1 MVQITADQI
10 RRSGVFSMDFTQVH
24 GSDVVGRNVKY
35 LTTEIAPPNPTLA
48 GTIRLLPVHAQA
60 RVPAHCC
67 CPVSSPLPL
76 TLSFLAVDQG
86 ECACAVHRCGWGPTK
101 MNKTRRDAEDLRWPP
116 LPRQVPES
124 LLLQLLPAKKSARV
138 HHSSGSLQSCVC
150 KTSHQEVGCGFY

>member
-10 RRSGVFSMDFTQVH
+10 RRSGMFSMDFTQDH
-24 GSDVVGRNVKY
+24 GSVVVGRNVKY
-35 LTTEIAPPNPTLA
+35 LTTDIAPPNPTLA

-86 ECACAVHRCGWGPTK
+86 ECACAVHRCGCAADTTK

-116 LPRQVPES
+116 VPRQVPES
-124 LLLQLLPAKKSARV
+124 LRLQLLPAKKSARV
-138 HHSSGSLQSCVC
+138 HHPSGTL
-150 KTSHQEVGCGFY
+150 